1 MTKNRWLL
9 VAIVAAV
16 IFVVAAINLFADN
29 KAEVIVMAISGAVA
43 FFAAHA
49 SGRAK
54 IEELNLPGSG

>member
-1 MTKNRWLL
+1 MTKNKWLL

-16 IFVVAAINLFADN
+16 VFVVAAINLFADN
-29 KAEVIVMAISGAVA
+29 KAEVIVMAISGMVA

-54 IEELNLPGSG
+54 VKELDIS

>member
-1 MTKNRWLL
+1 MTKNKWLL

-16 IFVVAAINLFADN
+16 VFVVAAINLFADN
-29 KAEVIVMAISGAVA
+29 KAEVIVMAISGMVA

-54 IEELNLPGSG
+54 ISELSPSG